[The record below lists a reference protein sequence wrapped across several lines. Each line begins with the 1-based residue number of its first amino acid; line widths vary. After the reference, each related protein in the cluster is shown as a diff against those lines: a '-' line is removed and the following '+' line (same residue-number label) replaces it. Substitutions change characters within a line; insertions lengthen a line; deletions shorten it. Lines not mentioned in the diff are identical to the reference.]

1 MLQGN
6 AESGFFLPGLLP
18 TPDRQAYYDPE
29 RQAWQVFRYAEVQRV
44 LTDYKTFTS
53 QREGHLDPRETKPGT
68 KSMTDLD
75 PPEHRR
81 MRTLLS
87 QAFTP
92 RSVER
97 LEPRV
102 VMHVQSLLDQVIDR
116 GEMDIVED
124 FAVPL
129 PLIIIMELLGV
140 PQEYLAQMRSW
151 SDTFISILHPDA
163 GRAKY
168 EMAVFFSSL
177 IEQKRCEPQDDLIS
191 ALLNAQV
198 DGTHLSQEDMVN
210 FCFLLLI
217 AGNETTR
224 NLIGNAVLCFDRYP
238 DAQSEVRADP
248 GLLPRAI
255 EEVLRYLPPVIQFPR
270 IAAIDTTIDGQAVK
284 AGQWINPWIFSANRD
299 AGQFSDPQVFDIRR
313 NPNRHLSFGSGIHHC
328 MGAPLSRLEMRI
340 AFQMLFERLATI
352 TYIPLEK
359 PEKSVLKPLS
369 GGAHHIPITF
379 IRA

>member
-18 TPDRQAYYDPE
+18 TPERQAYYDAE
-29 RQAWQVFRYAEVQRV
+29 RQAWQVFGYAEVQRV
-44 LTDYKTFTS
+44 LSDYKTFTS

-102 VMHVQSLLDQVIDR
+102 VLHVQRLLDQVVER

-129 PLIIIMELLGV
+129 PLIVIMELLGV
-140 PQEYLAQMRSW
+140 PQENLTQMRFW
-151 SDTFISILHPDA
+151 SDTFISVLHPDA

-177 IEQKRCEPQDDLIS
+177 IDQRRREPQEDLIS
-191 ALLNAQV
+191 ALLSAQI
-198 DGTHLSQEDMVN
+198 DGTQLAQEDIVN

-224 NLIGNAVLCFDRYP
+224 NLIGNAVMCFDRYP
-238 DAQSEVRADP
+238 ETQAEVRADP
-248 GLLPRAI
+248 GLLPGAL

-270 IAAIDTTIDGQAVK
+270 IAAMDTTIDGQTVQ

-299 AGQFSDPQVFDIRR
+299 AEQFPHSQVFDIRR
-313 NPNRHLSFGSGIHHC
+313 SPNRHLSFGTGIHHC
-328 MGAPLSRLEMRI
+328 MGAPLSRLETRI
-340 AFQMLFERLATI
+340 AFKMLFERFPTI
-352 TYIPLEK
+352 TCVPTEK
-359 PEKSVLKPLS
+359 PEVDVVKPLS
-369 GGAHHIPITF
+369 GGVHHIPITF
-379 IRA
+379 TRA